1 MFLTFFMFLLCS
13 LLNISRVF
21 WKRFLRYILPLQIS
35 PRHCYRTSTS
45 AKWNIVHKS
54 SCSVARDKKKR
65 TKEKSSEKIIGKIV
79 GRNWRNGEKMR
90 KLCFHVG
97 VHVASLSVLV
107 SRSTKVLTKAQ
118 RAQTHAQTQ
127 CQSAFRHRADNTF
140 VVTKWSVKFFTWL
153 LSFWK
158 ISAFCNFWTKQRSS
172 GWFETDVDCN
182 FLMRSLEALPGHCK
196 RPCCSAIPAKIT
208 SE

>member
-1 MFLTFFMFLLCS
+1 MFLTFFMFLLCV

-21 WKRFLRYILPLQIS
+21 WKRFLRYILPSQIS

-54 SCSVARDKKKR
+54 SCSVARDRKNGQRRNRQKKSL
-65 TKEKSSEKIIGKIV
+65 EKSLDEIDEMVK
-79 GRNWRNGEKMR
+79 KMR

-97 VHVASLSVLV
+97 VHVASLSLLI

-118 RAQTHAQTQ
+118 RAQTHAQAQ

-158 ISAFCNFWTKQRSS
+158 ISAFCNFWTKQPSS

-196 RPCCSAIPAKIT
+196 RPCCSAIPAKIS